1 MRVASNSA
9 SCGVCG
15 SVLVKNGRTTAGNQ
29 RWRCLKC
36 GASATRSRADLSRRH
51 ELEAFLGWLLGKQTQ
66 AEAMAVNDR
75 SFRRITAWCWNIAPE
90 IPAAG
95 EVHDEVQLDGIY
107 LGSWCALIA
116 TAGAHVIGWQWCDT
130 EKSAAW
136 AALLER
142 FPAPRVV
149 VCDGGAGL
157 ASAIRKAWPETR
169 VQRCLV
175 HVHRNVRA
183 HLTYRPRLEAGKTLL
198 RLSRALMRLK
208 TAEEA
213 AAWANALNDWHTR
226 WGPMLKQRTQR
237 TEGST
242 APSWVN
248 PSQQWWYTHKRLRSA
263 YYLLER
269 LVKTGTLFTHLAP
282 EHEDLDISSTT
293 NRIEGGVNAQL
304 RLLLKHHRGM
314 SENHMKR
321 AVEWWL
327 YTHSECPTTPHAL
340 ICPEHW
346 EQDSRT
352 PKTSAQEQ
360 IGPAEYGTATTAE
373 EGLWP
378 RYGWGGRSR

>member
-1 MRVASNSA
+1 M
-9 SCGVCG
+9 
-15 SVLVKNGRTTAGNQ
+15 KNGRTAAGTQ
-29 RWRCLKC
+29 RWRCVSC
-36 GASATRSRADLSRRH
+36 RAGTSRRRPDLARRH
-51 ELEAFLGWLLGKQTQ
+51 ELEAFLGWLLGKHTQ
-66 AEAMAVNDR
+66 SEAMSVNDR

-90 IPAAG
+90 IPATG

-107 LGSWCALIA
+107 LGTWCALIA

-142 FPAPRVV
+142 FPAPRVA

-157 ASAIRKAWPETR
+157 ASALRKTWPETR

-175 HVHRNVRA
+175 HVHRNVRT
-183 HLTYRPRLEAGKTLL
+183 HLTHRPRLEAGKTLL

-226 WGPMLKQRTQR
+226 WGPMLKQRTHR
-237 TEGST
+237 GDGAA
-242 APSWVN
+242 APSWVK
-248 PSQQWWYTHKRLRSA
+248 PSQTWWYTHKRLRSA

-269 LVKTGTLFTHLAP
+269 LVKTGALFTHLAP
-282 EHEDLDISSTT
+282 EHEDLNISSTT

-314 SENHMKR
+314 SEAHMKR

-327 YTHSECPTTPHAL
+327 YTHSEAPAPPHTL
-340 ICPEHW
+340 VGPEHHQPAKPPAAAPTV
-346 EQDSRT
+346 EL
-352 PKTSAQEQ
+352 
-360 IGPAEYGTATTAE
+360 IGPAEYDTATTAE
-373 EGLWP
+373 EGLWA
-378 RYGWGGRSR
+378 RRGWGGRSS